1 MSKNPNYWNADA
13 IKLGSIKFVL
23 MEDSNAAYTAY
34 QSGDVL
40 FIKDVPTQEIPSLQG
55 NPEFHVEPNLGTYY
69 LSMNLEDPAFADV
82 NVRKA
87 LSLAI
92 DRDYVANTLMQGTY
106 SPAYNLVGEGWV
118 DTDLSLIHI

>member
-1 MSKNPNYWNADA
+1 MHGATAAETYISNGPFYITEWVPGSHITMSKNPNYWNADA

-69 LSMNLEDPAFADV
+69 LSMTWKILH
-82 NVRKA
+82 
-87 LSLAI
+87 SQ
-92 DRDYVANTLMQGTY
+92 M
-106 SPAYNLVGEGWV
+106 
-118 DTDLSLIHI
+118 